1 MSRIQRCLPKYPINN
16 GVIKEPIPIP
26 TPATAKANAKAE
38 RPASGLFDALKVLR
52 SSRSPVSKS
61 DVRPPR
67 WIAVAAIPRSASG

>member
-1 MSRIQRCLPKYPINN
+1 MRRIQRCRPKYPTKN
-16 GVIKEPIPIP
+16 GVIREPIPIP
-26 TPATAKANAKAE
+26 IPATAKANANAE

-67 WIAVAAIPRSASG
+67 